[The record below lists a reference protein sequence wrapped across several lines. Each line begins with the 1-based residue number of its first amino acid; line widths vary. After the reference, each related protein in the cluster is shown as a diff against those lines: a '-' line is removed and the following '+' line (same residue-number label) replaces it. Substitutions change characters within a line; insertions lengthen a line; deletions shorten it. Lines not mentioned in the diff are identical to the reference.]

1 MMGPVAEHSHHHDPA
16 PSVDETEVF
25 DAAFWDARYGSAP
38 AIWSGEPNPQLV
50 AEVAELTPTTALDVG
65 CGEGADAV
73 WLAERGW
80 QVTALDISR
89 VALDRAAAHARAA
102 GPEIAE
108 RITWQQADLTEG
120 VTLTETYGLVSAQ
133 FMQLPPPQR
142 DDLYRALA
150 ALVAGGGT
158 LLDRRSSPVGP
169 GDGGAP
175 PPPSPGADV
184 HRGRDRRAPRARRV
198 ADRHRGGAARDR
210 SSTLMAAT
218 STSRT
223 RCWSPAG
230 ELRTQNARTQ
240 LTWVN
245 WVLTTR
251 SCGSRAQSSVMLPP
265 AAAIFSLAEAE
276 NASALTC
283 TATEMSPLPRILTG
297 CPARTA
303 PAPTRSSTPTEPPW
317 GNSSPSV
324 DRLTT

>member
-1 MMGPVAEHSHHHDPA
+1 MMDPCLPSHSPSSIDPA
-16 PSVDETEVF
+16 PGLGEPEVF
-25 DAAFWDARYGSAP
+25 DAAFWDARYASAP
-38 AIWSGEPNPQLV
+38 AIWSGKPNPQLV
-50 AEVAELTPTTALDVG
+50 AEAADLTPTTALDVG

-73 WLAERGW
+73 WLAARGW
-80 QVTALDISR
+80 QVTALDISQ

-102 GPEIAE
+102 GAEVAE

-120 VTLTETYGLVSAQ
+120 VALTETYGLVSAQ

-142 DDLYRALA
+142 DNLYRALA
-150 ALVAGGGT
+150 ALVAAGGT
-158 LLDRRSSPVGP
+158 LLIVGHHPSDLETAAHLRPHHPELMFTADEIVALLEPEPSGRSSPPRP
-169 GDGGAP
+169 G
-175 PPPSPGADV
+175 
-184 HRGRDRRAPRARRV
+184 RGRSPTVTARDVEVKDAVLVARRT
-198 ADRHRGGAARDR
+198 DNG
-210 SSTLMAAT
+210 
-218 STSRT
+218 
-223 RCWSPAG
+223 
-230 ELRTQNARTQ
+230 RTQ
-240 LTWVN
+240 LTSKVN

-251 SCGSRAQSSVMLPP
+251 ASGRAQSSVMLPP

-297 CPARTA
+297 SPARTA